1 MQCEQT
7 QIYNFMEVKGEES
20 MINISKENFNEKK
33 KDKAV
38 FSLISEFR
46 GDEITPIKIFRGFK
60 GSRKFIF
67 ESGTK
72 ENYFGRYSF
81 MGEDPYKEVRGD
93 GKEEIDELKK
103 EIRRKFDKDTNSF
116 SFKGGAIGY
125 IGYDSI
131 QLYEKK
137 LNFKNPDE
145 LKLPIIRF
153 NFYNRYICYDH
164 FTHKVYVVDNI
175 LENDKREYDEII
187 LSQREY
193 ISSLI
198 HGTTLAEESEEKK
211 DISFEFHT
219 SRENFIEN
227 VKKAKEHILAG
238 DIFQVVLSQR
248 MKCMT
253 EKSYLEIYRR
263 LREENPSPYMYL
275 IDYGTYQIVGS
286 SPESLVSVRNGKVIT
301 NPIAGT
307 RGRGE
312 TPEIDS
318 ALEKELLEDKKELA
332 EHIMLVDLGRNDI
345 GKVSKIGT
353 VNVNDFMKIEKFSHV
368 MHITT
373 KVVGEIEDGK
383 DGFDAL
389 AACLP
394 AGTVSGAPKIRAMEI
409 IEDLEDCMRGI
420 YSGAVGYFSYEGDMD
435 VAIAIRTLILKDK
448 IAYLQAG
455 AGIVYD
461 SVPEKE
467 FEEIQ
472 NKLMVLKEVLR

>member
-1 MQCEQT
+1 
-7 QIYNFMEVKGEES
+7 
-20 MINISKENFNEKK
+20 MINISKESFNEKK
-33 KDKAV
+33 KSEYI

-60 GSRKFIF
+60 GSRRFIF

-81 MGEDPYKEVRGD
+81 MGENPYKEVCGD
-93 GKEEIDELKK
+93 TQDEIDELKK
-103 EIRRKFDKDTNSF
+103 ETRIKFDESTNSF
-116 SFKGGAIGY
+116 SFRGGAIGY
-125 IGYDSI
+125 MGYDSI

-137 LNFKNPDE
+137 LNFKNIDE
-145 LKLPIIRF
+145 LKFPIIRF

-175 LENDKREYDEII
+175 LKNDDREYDEVIT
-187 LSQREY
+187 SQKEY
-193 ISSLI
+193 INSLLYRP
-198 HGTTLAEESEEKK
+198 TLAEESEEKS
-211 DISFEFHT
+211 DVSFEFYT
-219 SRENFIEN
+219 SREDFIEN

-248 MKCMT
+248 MKCAT

-263 LREENPSPYMYL
+263 LREVNPSPFMFL
-275 IDYGTYQIVGS
+275 IDYDEYQVVGS
-286 SPESLVSVRNGKVIT
+286 SPESLVSVKNGKVIT

-307 RGRGE
+307 RKRGE

-318 ALEKELLEDKKELA
+318 FLEKELMEDKKELA
-332 EHIMLVDLGRNDI
+332 EHVMLVDLGRNDI
-345 GKVSKIGT
+345 GKISKIGT
-353 VNVNDFMKIEKFSHV
+353 VNVSDFMKVEKFSHV

-373 KVVGEIEDGK
+373 KVVGDIEESK

-409 IEDLEDCMRGI
+409 IEDLEGCKRGI
-420 YSGAVGYFSYEGDMD
+420 YSGAVGYFTYGGDTEM
-435 VAIAIRTLILKDK
+435 AIAIRTLILKDK

-472 NKLMVLKEVLR
+472 NKLMVIKEVLR

>member
-1 MQCEQT
+1 
-7 QIYNFMEVKGEES
+7 
-20 MINISKENFNEKK
+20 MINISKEDFQEKK
-33 KDKAV
+33 KNKAA

-46 GDEITPIKIFRGFK
+46 GDEITPIRLFDGFK
-60 GSRKFIF
+60 GKRRFIF
-67 ESGTK
+67 ESGSK

-81 MGEDPYKEVRGD
+81 MGENPYKEIEGN
-93 GKEEIDELKK
+93 GQEEIDEVKK
-103 EIRRKFDKDTNSF
+103 EIRIQFDKNTNPF

-125 IGYDSI
+125 MGYDSI
-131 QLYEKK
+131 GLYEKK

-145 LKLPIIRF
+145 LNFPIIRF

-164 FTHKVYVVDNI
+164 FTHKVYVIDNI
-175 LENDKREYDEII
+175 LKDDNREYDEII
-187 LSQREY
+187 SSQKEY
-193 ISSLI
+193 IKSLLYKA
-198 HGTTLAEESEEKK
+198 TLTEESEEKG
-211 DISFEFHT
+211 DVSFKFHT
-219 SRENFIEN
+219 SREDFIEN
-227 VKKAKEHILAG
+227 VKKAREHILAG
-238 DIFQVVLSQR
+238 DIFQIVLSQR
-248 MKCMT
+248 MTCET
-253 EKSYLEIYRR
+253 NKSYLEIYRR

-275 IDYGTYQIVGS
+275 IDYDTYQIIGS

-307 RGRGE
+307 RKRGE

-318 ALEKELLEDKKELA
+318 ALEKELMEDKKELA
-332 EHIMLVDLGRNDI
+332 EHVMLVDLGRNDI

-353 VNVNDFMKIEKFSHV
+353 VNVNDFMKVEKFSHV

-373 KVVGEIEDGK
+373 KVVGEIEDNK

-389 AACLP
+389 TACLP

-409 IEDLEDCMRGI
+409 IEELEDCKRGI
-420 YSGAVGYFSYEGDMD
+420 YSGAVGYFSYGGDMD
-435 VAIAIRTLILKDK
+435 MAIAIRTLLLKDK
-448 IAYLQAG
+448 TAILQAG

-467 FEEIQ
+467 FDEIQ

>member
-1 MQCEQT
+1 
-7 QIYNFMEVKGEES
+7 
-20 MINISKENFNEKK
+20 MINISRENFDAKK
-33 KDKAV
+33 RSDYV

-46 GDEITPIKIFRGFK
+46 GDEITPIKIFDGFK
-60 GSRKFIF
+60 GTRKFIF
-67 ESGTK
+67 ESGSK

-81 MGEDPYKEVRGD
+81 MGENPYREICGD
-93 GKEEIDELKK
+93 GQEEIDELKK
-103 EIRRKFDKDTNSF
+103 ETKIKFDKESNIF

-125 IGYDSI
+125 MGYDSI

-137 LNFKNPDE
+137 LSFKNEDD
-145 LKLPIIRF
+145 LKFPVIRF

-164 FTHKVYVVDNI
+164 FTHKVYIVDNI
-175 LENDKREYDEII
+175 LKNDSREYDEII
-187 LSQREY
+187 TSQNEY
-193 ISSLI
+193 INSLLYKP
-198 HGTTLAEESEEKK
+198 TLAEASEKKK

-219 SRENFIEN
+219 SKEDFIEN

-248 MKCMT
+248 MKCLT

-263 LREENPSPYMYL
+263 LREENPSPYMFL
-275 IDYGTYQIVGS
+275 IDYDTYQIIGS
-286 SPESLVSVRNGKVIT
+286 SPESLVSVKNGKAIT

-307 RGRGE
+307 RKRGE
-312 TPEIDS
+312 TPEIDNV
-318 ALEKELLEDKKELA
+318 LEKELMEDKKELA

-345 GKVSKIGT
+345 GKISKIGT
-353 VNVNDFMKIEKFSHV
+353 VNVSEFMKIEKFSHV

-373 KVVGEIEDGK
+373 KVVGDIEDGK

-409 IEDLEDCMRGI
+409 IENLEDCKRGV
-420 YSGAVGYFSYEGDMD
+420 YSGAVGYFSYGGDMD
-435 VAIAIRTLILKDK
+435 MAIAIRTLILKDRT
-448 IAYLQAG
+448 AYLQAG

-472 NKLMVLKEVLR
+472 NKLMVLKEVLK

>member
-1 MQCEQT
+1 
-7 QIYNFMEVKGEES
+7 
-20 MINISKENFNEKK
+20 MINISKESFNEKK
-33 KDKAV
+33 KSEYV
-38 FSLISEFR
+38 FSLISAFR
-46 GDEITPIKIFRGFK
+46 GDEITPIKIFDGFK
-60 GSRKFIF
+60 GSRRFIF
-67 ESGTK
+67 ESGSK

-81 MGEDPYKEVRGD
+81 MGENPYKEVCGD
-93 GKEEIDELKK
+93 GEEEINELKK
-103 EIRRKFDKDTNSF
+103 ETKIEFDKSSNTF

-125 IGYDSI
+125 MGYDSI

-137 LNFKNPDE
+137 LNFKNEDD
-145 LKLPIIRF
+145 LKLPVIRF

-164 FTHKVYVVDNI
+164 FTHKVYVVDNV
-175 LENDKREYDEII
+175 LKNDNREYDEII
-187 LSQREY
+187 ASQKEY
-193 ISSLI
+193 INSLLYKPVV
-198 HGTTLAEESEEKK
+198 TEASEEKK
-211 DISFEFHT
+211 DIYFEFHT
-219 SRENFIEN
+219 SKEDFIEN

-248 MKCMT
+248 MKCET
-253 EKSYLEIYRR
+253 DKSYLEVYRR

-275 IDYGTYQIVGS
+275 IDYDDYQVIGS
-286 SPESLVSVRNGKVIT
+286 SPESLVAVRDGKAIT

-307 RGRGE
+307 RKRGE

-332 EHIMLVDLGRNDI
+332 EHVMLVDLGRNDI

-353 VNVNDFMKIEKFSHV
+353 VDVSDFMKIEKFSHV

-373 KVVGEIEDGK
+373 KVVGDIEENK

-409 IEDLEDCMRGI
+409 IEDLEDCKRGI
-420 YSGAVGYFSYEGDMD
+420 YSGAVGYFSYGGAMDM
-435 VAIAIRTLILKDK
+435 AIAIRTLVLKDK
-448 IAYLQAG
+448 TAYLQAG

>member
-1 MQCEQT
+1 
-7 QIYNFMEVKGEES
+7 
-20 MINISKENFNEKK
+20 MINISKESFNEKK
-33 KDKAV
+33 KSECV

-81 MGEDPYKEVRGD
+81 MGEDPYKEVCGN

-103 EIRRKFDKDTNSF
+103 ETRLNFDKSSNSF

-125 IGYDSI
+125 MGYDSI

-137 LNFKNPDE
+137 LCFKNPDD
-145 LKLPIIRF
+145 LKFPIVRF

-175 LENDKREYDEII
+175 LEKDNREYDEII
-187 LSQREY
+187 SSQKEY
-193 ISSLI
+193 INSLLY
-198 HGTTLAEESEEKK
+198 TPTLAEESEEKK

-219 SRENFIEN
+219 SREKFIEN

-248 MKCMT
+248 MTCKT
-253 EKSYLEIYRR
+253 EKTYLEIYRR
-263 LREENPSPYMYL
+263 LREENPSPYMFL
-275 IDYGTYQIVGS
+275 IDYDSYQVVGS
-286 SPESLVSVRNGKVIT
+286 SPESLVSVKNGKAIT

-307 RGRGE
+307 RRRGV
-312 TPEIDS
+312 TPEIDNQ
-318 ALEKELLEDKKELA
+318 LEKELMEDKKELA
-332 EHIMLVDLGRNDI
+332 EHVMLVDLGRNDI

-353 VNVNDFMKIEKFSHV
+353 VNVSDFMKVEKFSHV

-373 KVVGEIEDGK
+373 KVVGDILDGK

-409 IEDLEDCMRGI
+409 IQDLEDCKRGI
-420 YSGAVGYFSYEGDMD
+420 YSGAVGYFSYGGDMD
-435 VAIAIRTLILKDK
+435 MSIAIRTLILKDK

-461 SVPEKE
+461 SEPEKE

>member
-1 MQCEQT
+1 
-7 QIYNFMEVKGEES
+7 
-20 MINISKENFNEKK
+20 MINISKESFNEKK
-33 KDKAV
+33 KSENV

-46 GDEITPIKIFRGFK
+46 GDEITPIKIFGGFQ
-60 GSRKFIF
+60 GSRRFIF

-72 ENYFGRYSF
+72 EDYFGRYSF
-81 MGEDPYKEVRGD
+81 MGENPYKEISGEGQV
-93 GKEEIDELKK
+93 EIDELKK
-103 EIRRKFDKDTNSF
+103 ESRIKFDKSTNSF

-125 IGYDSI
+125 MGYDSI

-137 LNFKNPDE
+137 LNFKNEDE
-145 LKLPIIRF
+145 LKVPVIRF

-164 FTHKVYVVDNI
+164 FMHKVYVIDNI
-175 LENDKREYDEII
+175 LKDDTREYDEII
-187 LSQREY
+187 SSQNEY
-193 ISSLI
+193 INSLLYKP
-198 HGTTLAEESEEKK
+198 TLTEPSEPKK
-211 DISFEFHT
+211 DISFKFHT
-219 SRENFIEN
+219 SEEDYIEK

-248 MKCMT
+248 MTCET
-253 EKSYLEIYRR
+253 EKTHLEIYRR

-275 IDYGTYQIVGS
+275 IDYDTYQIIGS
-286 SPESLVSVRNGKVIT
+286 SPESLVSVMDGKAIT

-307 RGRGE
+307 RKRGE

-318 ALEKELLEDKKELA
+318 ALEKELMEDKKELA
-332 EHIMLVDLGRNDI
+332 EHVMLVDLGRNDI
-345 GKVSKIGT
+345 GKVSKTGT
-353 VNVNDFMKIEKFSHV
+353 VNVSDFMKIERFSHV

-373 KVVGEIEDGK
+373 KVVGDIKDNL

-409 IEDLEDCMRGI
+409 IEDLEDFKRGI
-420 YSGAVGYFSYEGDMD
+420 YSGAVGFFSYGGNMEM
-435 VAIAIRTLILKDK
+435 AIAIRTLILQGET
-448 IAYLQAG
+448 AYLQAG

-467 FEEIQ
+467 FEEVQ
-472 NKLMVLKEVLR
+472 NKLMALKEALR